1 MSTTAVILII
11 LLVAVAG
18 IVIVALLQRQNSR
31 KLRDRFGPEYDRL
44 ARENNPR
51 KAETILHEREKRIAK
66 FQIRPLTRQQSEKFA
81 AEWRAVQEHFVDDP
95 RGATSDADRL
105 IDQVLEERGYPVGD
119 FEQQADDLS
128 VEHARVIEHYRVAH
142 DIASRDRKGAVS
154 TEDLRIA
161 MQHYRAMFEDLLD
174 MPVTKH

>member
-11 LLVAVAG
+11 LLIVVVG

-44 ARENNPR
+44 AREENPR

-66 FQIRPLTRQQSEKFA
+66 FQIRPLSRQTSEKFA
-81 AEWRAVQEHFVDDP
+81 AEWRAVQAHFVDDP

-119 FEQQADDLS
+119 FNQQADDLS
-128 VEHARVIEHYRVAH
+128 VEHARVVEHYRVAH
-142 DIASRDRKGAVS
+142 DIASRDRKAAVS

-161 MQHYRAMFEDLLD
+161 MQHYRALFEDLLE

>member
-44 ARENNPR
+44 ARENNAR

-66 FQIRPLTRQQSEKFA
+66 FQIHPLSRQQSEKFA
-81 AEWRAVQEHFVDDP
+81 AEWRSVQEHFVDDP
-95 RGATSDADRL
+95 RGATSEADRL

-128 VEHARVIEHYRVAH
+128 VEHARVVEHYRVAH
-142 DIASRDRKGAVS
+142 DIASRDRKGPVS

-161 MQHYRAMFEDLLD
+161 MQHYRALFEDLVD
-174 MPVTKH
+174 MPVAKH

>member
-11 LLVAVAG
+11 LLVAIAG

-44 ARENNPR
+44 ARENNTR

-66 FQIRPLTRQQSEKFA
+66 FQIHPLSRQQSENFA
-81 AEWRAVQEHFVDDP
+81 AEWRSVQEHFVDDP

-105 IDQVLEERGYPVGD
+105 
-119 FEQQADDLS
+119 
-128 VEHARVIEHYRVAH
+128 
-142 DIASRDRKGAVS
+142 
-154 TEDLRIA
+154 
-161 MQHYRAMFEDLLD
+161 
-174 MPVTKH
+174 

>member
-18 IVIVALLQRQNSR
+18 IAIVMFLHRQNSR

-44 ARENNPR
+44 ARENPR

-66 FQIRPLTRQQSEKFA
+66 FQIRPLSRQQSEKFA
-81 AEWRAVQEHFVDDP
+81 ADWRLVQEHFVDDP
-95 RGATSDADRL
+95 RGAASDADRL

-119 FEQQADDLS
+119 FDQQADDLS
-128 VEHARVIEHYRVAH
+128 VEHAQVVEHYRVAH
-142 DIASRDRKGAVS
+142 DIVSRSRKDATN
-154 TEDLRIA
+154 TEQLRIA
-161 MQHYRAMFEDLLD
+161 MQHYRALFEDLLD
-174 MPVTKH
+174 MPVAKR

>member
-18 IVIVALLQRQNSR
+18 VAITAWFQRENAS
-31 KLRDRFGPEYDRL
+31 KLRNRFGPEYERV
-44 ARENNPR
+44 ARENPR

-66 FQIRPLTRQQSEKFA
+66 FEIRPLSRQQSEQFA
-81 AEWRAVQEHFVDDP
+81 AEWRRVQEHFVDDP
-95 RGATSDADRL
+95 RGAASDADRL

-128 VEHARVIEHYRVAH
+128 VEHAQVVEHYRIAH
-142 DIASRDRKGAVS
+142 DIVSRNQMDATN
-154 TEDLRIA
+154 TEQLRLA
-161 MQHYRAMFEDLLD
+161 MQHYRALFEDLLNL
-174 MPVTKH
+174 PVARR

>member
-18 IVIVALLQRQNSR
+18 IVIVALLQRENSR

-44 ARENNPR
+44 ARENNTR

-66 FQIRPLTRQQSEKFA
+66 FQIHPLSRQQSEKFA
-81 AEWRAVQEHFVDDP
+81 AEWRSVQEHFVDDP

-105 IDQVLEERGYPVGD
+105 IDQVLEDRGYPVGD
-119 FEQQADDLS
+119 FEQQAADLS
-128 VEHARVIEHYRVAH
+128 VEHARVVEHYRVAH
-142 DIASRDRKGAVS
+142 DIATRDRKGAVN

-161 MQHYRAMFEDLLD
+161 MQHYRALFEDLVDL
-174 MPVTKH
+174 PVAKH